1 MFDLVEENSERGGDD
16 VSVVKKSCYKP
27 NDMSSICRTHMM
39 NDSPFISKSTIQ
51 IKLMKSHSHGN
62 ELERMNNIFCI
73 FYFEEG
79 YRYVSLSSLAL
90 TM

>member
-1 MFDLVEENSERGGDD
+1 
-16 VSVVKKSCYKP
+16 
-27 NDMSSICRTHMM
+27 MM

-79 YRYVSLSSLAL
+79 YRYASLSSLAL